1 MAIGECHQH
10 SRLQELLRQGCPDP
24 EAVHKGRCSGM
35 VQVVEAQAG
44 EFPGQLLLQQSFL
57 VRGEVAVGKCKLVQ
71 RSEPKPPSRR
81 REPEWLLRLCPIG
94 AIGVRVE

>member
-1 MAIGECHQH
+1 
-10 SRLQELLRQGCPDP
+10 
-24 EAVHKGRCSGM
+24 M

-81 REPEWLLRLCPIG
+81 RDVQSVDRSRG
-94 AIGVRVE
+94 FHG